1 MIKENKNFKIE
12 QEAFLLRCR
21 YEKELHSNKNS
32 LQTLGF
38 MAILMFGALA
48 SHEKQGVMSSNFV
61 KPTQKEAVL
70 VSSQRTDSL
79 CVTKENANL
88 IHSR

>member
-1 MIKENKNFKIE
+1 MLKENKNFKIE
-12 QEAFLLRCR
+12 REAFLLRCR

-38 MAILMFGALA
+38 IAILMFGALA
-48 SHEKQGVMSSNFV
+48 SQEKQMVISSNPV
-61 KPTQKEAVL
+61 KPSQKEPVP

-79 CVTKENANL
+79 YVTKGNNND